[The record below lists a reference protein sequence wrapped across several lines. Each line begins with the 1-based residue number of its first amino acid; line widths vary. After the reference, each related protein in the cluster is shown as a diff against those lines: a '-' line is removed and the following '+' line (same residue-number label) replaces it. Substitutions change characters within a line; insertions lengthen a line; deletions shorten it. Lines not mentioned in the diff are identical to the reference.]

1 MGRKRRAFST
11 EFKLEAVRRAG
22 ERRERG
28 TALAVIA
35 RELGITA
42 DLLRRWTRELG
53 DASPQAVA
61 SRQDLEA
68 ENRRLRRENE
78 VLRQERDFAR
88 NVAAYVAKEHR

>member
-11 EFKLEAVRRAG
+11 EFKLEAIRRAG

-28 TALAVIA
+28 TALTVIA
-35 RELGITA
+35 RALGIAA
-42 DLLRRWTRELG
+42 DLLRRWTRDLG

-78 VLRQERDFAR
+78 VLRQERDFA
-88 NVAAYVAKEHR
+88 NIAAAYFAKEHR